1 MTTDY
6 YTVFWARWN
15 NFSTI
20 GFYLNAKKCQTLP
33 HVTKWRHNFVKW
45 RLIGISCRCSIL
57 EIWGIIYAKSHLNP
71 SGAHFRMPC
80 YVSFK
85 IPILNLSCFLTISRA
100 QDPVQ
105 SRNSWRHRRRQVA
118 AWSTPSVI
126 WVKRSDSQWRGSS
139 LRRSQCSQLPPT
151 RSNARLLN
159 TNNTRFVRFELTQEV
174 MSTAGGARGNFFASF
189 ESRTLDCLRCHREAG
204 LTDSNWGRMLP
215 SCSHVFAEQDAME
228 ASEQNVR
235 EASEKQGENWELLRM
250 ERVKISLNQDA
261 RWRRIWH

>member
-1 MTTDY
+1 MSVLTLRASSRLLRAVPRQQTTR
-6 YTVFWARWN
+6 TRRCPTRTTTN
-15 NFSTI
+15 SLRPTRPSLKI
-20 GFYLNAKKCQTLP
+20 QTS
-33 HVTKWRHNFVKW
+33 VTTK
-45 RLIGISCRCSIL
+45 
-57 EIWGIIYAKSHLNP
+57 IYK
-71 SGAHFRMPC
+71 
-80 YVSFK
+80 FK

-139 LRRSQCSQLPPT
+139 LRRSQCSQLPPS

-159 TNNTRFVRFELTQEV
+159 TNNTRFVRFELTEEV
-174 MSTAGGARGNFFASF
+174 MSTAGGALGNFFASF

-204 LTDSNWGRMLP
+204 ITDSNWGRMLP
-215 SCSHVFAEQDAME
+215 SCSHVFTEQDAME